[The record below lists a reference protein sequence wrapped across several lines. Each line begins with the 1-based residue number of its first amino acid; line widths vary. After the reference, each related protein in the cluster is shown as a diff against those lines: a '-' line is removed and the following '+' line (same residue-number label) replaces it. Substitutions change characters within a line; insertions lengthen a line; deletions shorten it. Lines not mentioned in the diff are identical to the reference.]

1 MTSDRGKAG
10 NRALRRVVATQDS
23 HLPSAGRK
31 PGTGPPGRKP
41 RVSRA
46 ASLPEALGETPL
58 PGLSRLAEASAVL
71 GQWPRFVSSKPA
83 AWHLEP
89 PLRCRSLLAAPRG
102 RAGPTCTAQAALRV
116 WRPSEWQPQFSPSPR
131 YVAVAVPGRRTWT
144 FRGAVILPNSPSI
157 SQGNMFWIYL
167 GACRKSFFYS

>member
-1 MTSDRGKAG
+1 MRDVRQRQSGKPCSPESRSDAG
-10 NRALRRVVATQDS
+10 QS
-23 HLPSAGRK
+23 SPSAGRK

-89 PLRCRSLLAAPRG
+89 PSALPVPACSPSWPHRAHLHGPGRSSCLEAVRVATSVLLLAALRHSRG
-102 RAGPTCTAQAALRV
+102 CQEEERGHFGGPLSCLTHLVSLKAICSGYT
-116 WRPSEWQPQFSPSPR
+116 
-131 YVAVAVPGRRTWT
+131 
-144 FRGAVILPNSPSI
+144 
-157 SQGNMFWIYL
+157 
-167 GACRKSFFYS
+167 

>member
-1 MTSDRGKAG
+1 MRGVRQRQSGKPCSPESRSDAG
-10 NRALRRVVATQDS
+10 QS
-23 HLPSAGRK
+23 SPSAGRK

-89 PLRCRSLLAAPRG
+89 PSALPVPACSPSWSRWARLHGPGRSSCLEAVRVATSVLPL
-102 RAGPTCTAQAALRV
+102 AALRH
-116 WRPSEWQPQFSPSPR
+116 S
-131 YVAVAVPGRRTWT
+131 
-144 FRGAVILPNSPSI
+144 RGARKKNVDI
-157 SQGNMFWIYL
+157 SGGRYL
-167 GACRKSFFYS
+167 A